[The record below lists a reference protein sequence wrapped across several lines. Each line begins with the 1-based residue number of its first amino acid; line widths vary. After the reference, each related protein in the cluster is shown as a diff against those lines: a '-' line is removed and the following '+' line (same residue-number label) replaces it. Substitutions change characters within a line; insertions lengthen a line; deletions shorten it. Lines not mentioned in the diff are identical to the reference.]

1 MTVSRVQGG
10 RASGAVRS
18 QAEPGNEERR
28 LLACWLDH
36 MIVDLLDNCG
46 QIENP

>member
-18 QAEPGNEERR
+18 QAEPGNEKKNEQT
-28 LLACWLDH
+28 LA
-36 MIVDLLDNCG
+36 
-46 QIENP
+46 EPEY